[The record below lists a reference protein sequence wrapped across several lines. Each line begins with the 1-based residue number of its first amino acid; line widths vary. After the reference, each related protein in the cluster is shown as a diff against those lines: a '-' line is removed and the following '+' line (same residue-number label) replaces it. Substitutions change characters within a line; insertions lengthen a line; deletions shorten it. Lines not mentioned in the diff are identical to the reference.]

1 MWPWHRIRDYHVEG
15 ALVSPIS
22 DTLHTSLSAPPNL
35 ETVAVASAVQE
46 QYGLAGE
53 YAVLVSERDQNFKL
67 TTKNGDCYV
76 VKIVGAAEDITAT
89 DFQIAALAH
98 LEKKRFM
105 GVPRIVRTASGQARG
120 TILATDGTTS
130 CLRLVTW
137 LPGELLATRDR
148 SEALA
153 MQLGHHL
160 ADLNRALEDF
170 DHKADRPV
178 LLWDTQRAADL
189 RELSGHISDASIRQ
203 RVVAVLDDFAARV
216 SPALA
221 TLPHQVIHNDINP
234 ENVLLDE
241 SGAVSGVIDF
251 SDIMRAPRIIEL
263 STAAAYQRSK
273 NPLQYIL
280 PLIMAYCSRNP
291 LKAQE
296 LGQLY
301 DLIRTRLAIT
311 LTILYWRLST
321 RSPGDPYRE
330 KTLAIEQDAYDFL
343 VALEALGREAVT
355 KCLTEER

>member
-1 MWPWHRIRDYHVEG
+1 MP
-15 ALVSPIS
+15 PIS
-22 DTLHTSLSAPPNL
+22 DSLYATASTPPVFK
-35 ETVAVASAVQE
+35 TVAVASAVQE

-53 YAVLVSERDQNFKL
+53 YAELISERDQNFKL

-76 VKIVGAAEDITAT
+76 VKIVGAAEDIAVT
-89 DFQIAALAH
+89 DFQVAALLY

-105 GVPRIVRTASGQARG
+105 GVPRIVRTVSGQGRG
-120 TILATDGTTS
+120 TILATDGTMS

-137 LPGELLATRDR
+137 LSGELLAARDR

-153 MQLGHHL
+153 IQLGHYL

-170 DHKADRPV
+170 DHKGDRQV
-178 LLWDTQRAADL
+178 LLWDTLRAADL
-189 RELSGHISDASIRQ
+189 RELSGHISDEAIRQ
-203 RVVAVLDDFAARV
+203 RVVAVLDDFASRV

-221 TLPHQVIHNDINP
+221 ILPHQVIHNDVNP

-251 SDIMRAPRIIEL
+251 GDMMRAPRIIEL
-263 STAAAYQRSK
+263 STTASYQRTK

-280 PLIMAYCSRNP
+280 PLITAYCSRNP

-311 LTILYWRLST
+311 LTLLYWRLSA
-321 RSPGDPYRE
+321 RKPSDPYRE

-343 VALEALGREAVT
+343 VTLEALGREAVT
-355 KCLTEER
+355 RHLNEAALVRNI

>member
-1 MWPWHRIRDYHVEG
+1 MVLPASYD
-15 ALVSPIS
+15 
-22 DTLHTSLSAPPNL
+22 SLYSTASVPPSF
-35 ETVAVASAVQE
+35 EAVAVASAVKE

-53 YAVLVSERDQNFKL
+53 YAELVSERDQNFKL

-76 VKIVGAAEDITAT
+76 VKIVGAAEDIAVT
-89 DFQIAALAH
+89 DFQVAALLH

-105 GVPRIVRTASGQARG
+105 GVPRIVRTVSGQGRG
-120 TILATDGTTS
+120 TILAADGTMS

-137 LPGELLATRDR
+137 LSGELLAARSR

-170 DHKADRPV
+170 DHKGDRQV
-178 LLWDTQRAADL
+178 LLWDTLRAADL
-189 RELSGHISDASIRQ
+189 SELSGHISDASIRQ

-216 SPALA
+216 LPALA
-221 TLPHQVIHNDINP
+221 ILPHQVIHNDVNP

-251 SDIMRAPRIIEL
+251 GDMMRAPRIIEL
-263 STAAAYQRSK
+263 STAASYQRSK

-280 PLIMAYCSRNP
+280 PLVMAYCSRNP

-311 LTILYWRLST
+311 LTILYWRLSA
-321 RSPGDPYRE
+321 RRPGDPYRE

-355 KCLTEER
+355 KCLIEER